1 MANWVNLS
9 TPLGLALARV
19 TGCRLEKGRD
29 HLHYALG
36 YDKRLPDAG
45 AFTVGSVVFF
55 RSHVTDPSLH
65 ERLLDHEQCHA
76 GQYAWCLGL
85 PFLPLYFAAA
95 GASLLLCGD
104 PAALNPFERR
114 AGLEAGGY
122 GPRRPGGLLARLAVP
137 TASPTRKDTP

>member
-9 TPLGLALARV
+9 TPLGLALARA
-19 TGCRLEKGRD
+19 TGCRLEPGR
-29 HLHYALG
+29 HYLHYALEYG
-36 YDKRLPDAG
+36 KALPNAR
-45 AFTVGSVVFF
+45 AFTVGSVLFF
-55 RSHVTDPSLH
+55 RPPISDPPLH
-65 ERLLDHEQCHA
+65 LRLLEHEESHA

-85 PFLPLYFAAA
+85 PFLPLYFATA

-122 GPRRPGGLLARLAVP
+122 GPRSPGGLLARLAKP
-137 TASPTRKDTP
+137 TASRTRKDTP